1 MGSSK
6 SGSLDKFAAFSP
18 AAALASGK
26 VKLPET
32 SLIGMLQAN
41 AEDDKVM
48 QENNLANQMNFQ
60 NQQDEQQQYMQ
71 MLQQQMMPGM
81 NQGGQV
87 DSMKFLKQHLPYQDG
102 GHVALR
108 RKMFKMGGDVNT
120 HGVGITSGLSFNQ
133 GGAVA
138 VGSGMNPK
146 VKGPDG
152 QMREGHGY
160 GTIGKGILKSIFPG
174 FSTTGKILKNPIKTT
189 TSSIDKI
196 RLANRYKKETLNKLL
211 NYAKTNPVKS
221 TAAGLFGTNVA
232 SQLLGLGPD
241 FAGEGKGFDAENVF
255 AKENRAALAQDLLVE
270 AGRFPIVNN
279 PLGYLVSGKDALMES
294 ESIGDIPKYLFGGE
308 GPAYQ
313 GAYEKLFGEKPPG
326 SIFGSEPDEID
337 TSNVSQKAGA
347 TVDKLK
353 EINKLERDARV
364 EEARQRYADLLS
376 QGDDRDKLAMLGD
389 SLIAGGA
396 ALMEGE
402 GYGAAAQAFNQPLSE
417 SRRAMEERR
426 RATNQAAGELAISE
440 EMQINAED
448 RAIVN
453 EMIATGELASADQAK
468 LYLLGDQAGASGKLP
483 TDDEGKI
490 DTEALENAKNI
501 IYTDVTLQTG
511 RLLVAFD
518 SNGKEL
524 FTNDPEEA
532 KAHASS

>member
-6 SGSLDKFAAFSP
+6 SGSLDKFASFSP

-32 SLIGMLQAN
+32 SLIGMMQAD

-87 DSMKFLKQHLPYQDG
+87 NSMKFLKQHLPYQDG

-133 GGAVA
+133 GGAVK
-138 VGSGMNPK
+138 P
-146 VKGPDG
+146 GPDG
-152 QMREGHGY
+152 RDRVHASTGKFIADLLTGGGSFAVRRGKKLY
-160 GTIGKGILKSIFPG
+160 DDIIKARTKSKGPGDVPAGTGIIPKAGPPTAPGPGILGAYTRALKSNPLSTLGATGVTGAALGLPAYANIFQRGRDMNAPNETFG
-174 FSTTGKILKNPIKTT
+174 DTLGDFAVETGRAPVTFTAGLPFYGKDILESEDASEAFKALLGEGERYGDFYETLYGSRPPSGT
-189 TSSIDKI
+189 TS
-196 RLANRYKKETLNKLL
+196 
-211 NYAKTNPVKS
+211 
-221 TAAGLFGTNVA
+221 
-232 SQLLGLGPD
+232 
-241 FAGEGKGFDAENVF
+241 
-255 AKENRAALAQDLLVE
+255 
-270 AGRFPIVNN
+270 
-279 PLGYLVSGKDALMES
+279 
-294 ESIGDIPKYLFGGE
+294 
-308 GPAYQ
+308 
-313 GAYEKLFGEKPPG
+313 
-326 SIFGSEPDEID
+326 PDELD

-347 TVDKLK
+347 TVEKLR
-353 EINKLERDARV
+353 ELNELERQERM
-364 EEARQRYADLLS
+364 EEAMQKYADLLS

-396 ALMEGE
+396 SLMEGE

-417 SRRAMEERR
+417 SRRAMEERT
-426 RATNQAAGELAISE
+426 RATNQAAAELAISE
-440 EMQINAED
+440 DMQINSED

-468 LYLLGDQAGASGKLP
+468 LYLLGSQSGASAKLP

-501 IYTDVTLQTG
+501 IYSDVTLQTG
-511 RLLVAFD
+511 NLLVAFD